1 MPIHPFEPGHSG
13 RWTLDA
19 GCSTQPGQHRQA
31 GQAHCLLQ
39 RLGCFML
46 GVMESAPCATFPL
59 YDPPCLPA
67 LAPVCYVT
75 IQPWLNALDTGRVC
89 SWSLPHSRHHGGR
102 KGRRRTQDAGCSS
115 SQLSPPSSLFSLLSF
130 SLSLFTLLSPFS
142 LLCPL
147 SPFSSF
153 SFHRRLRAHAHVYLC
168 VPLAL
173 LACKWQQRR
182 QQCRQ
187 QQCVGVCM
195 HVCFVIAMRF
205 LPCL

>member
-89 SWSLPHSRHHGGR
+89 SWSLPHLRHHGGC
-102 KGRRRTQDAGCSS
+102 KGRRRTQDTGCSS

-130 SLSLFTLLSPFS
+130 SLSLSSRSSLRSLFSVLSLRS
-142 LLCPL
+142 LHSL
-147 SPFSSF
+147 SIGACARMRMYTCACLWRCSHASGNNVGNNVGNNNALVCACMCASS
-153 SFHRRLRAHAHVYLC
+153 SL
-168 VPLAL
+168 
-173 LACKWQQRR
+173 
-182 QQCRQ
+182 
-187 QQCVGVCM
+187 
-195 HVCFVIAMRF
+195 
-205 LPCL
+205 

>member
-19 GCSTQPGQHRQA
+19 GCSTQPGQHRRA

-102 KGRRRTQDAGCSS
+102 KGRRRTQDAGRSS
-115 SQLSPPSSLFSLLSF
+115 SRLSPPSSLFSLLSF

-153 SFHRRLRAHAHVYLC
+153 SFHRQVATTSATMSATTMRWCVHACVLRHRYEMVALFMINMGACAIVCVYKRMHA
-168 VPLAL
+168 
-173 LACKWQQRR
+173 
-182 QQCRQ
+182 
-187 QQCVGVCM
+187 
-195 HVCFVIAMRF
+195 
-205 LPCL
+205 